1 MWRGARAGRQ
11 PDQIQTTLT
20 PMFMQSQSAMP
31 RQRKKPR
38 PEVSIRGVWKPEP
51 PCALPFTGAI
61 VNINPM
67 IAASGILAGVWG
79 RFQVRSTP
87 NHLRPLTPLTET
99 IDFGPFERVFVTLV
113 IIEISHGKHP
123 PRQVIVRE
131 APRRL
136 TIGQRQD

>member
-1 MWRGARAGRQ
+1 MHDCRSKNAVCVEY
-11 PDQIQTTLT
+11 DISEYVYDLSTDV
-20 PMFMQSQSAMP
+20 
-31 RQRKKPR
+31 
-38 PEVSIRGVWKPEP
+38 VSSRNTNASHEP

-99 IDFGPFERVFVTLV
+99 IDFGPFERVFVNLL

-123 PRQVIVRE
+123 P
-131 APRRL
+131 P
-136 TIGQRQD
+136 